1 VIGRNGTS
9 GFQQED
15 WIHLDIYIRLL
26 ALKGMI
32 TVITETVTTHGDFFD
47 DLSNQFYA
55 DVMRFHQKNGVSPDA
70 RDSSVFTMTV
80 MTKKDRP

>member
-1 VIGRNGTS
+1 
-9 GFQQED
+9 
-15 WIHLDIYIRLL
+15 
-26 ALKGMI
+26 MI
-32 TVITETVTTHGDFFD
+32 TVITEMVTTHGDFFD